1 MRKAI
6 ALSDSTTHNR
16 NAPAIGVFVA
26 GDPRIDAESRQ
37 RCRNICQMV
46 ADVLAER
53 VKLPDGSPAKVVW
66 APILVDGEAQADL
79 VAKQFQDAGVKVLA
93 CSPDTWAFPQLSVIS
108 LLSQFPADTPINFT
122 CGNSGPKPGVVFCTR
137 GERCDRA
144 IRQIDTSQRGHLA
157 RHRPESGHDR
167 GHRMPDRPGERGG
180 GQQPLDLSALA
191 RGDAGAGDGGGAPAA
206 DQLPQVA
213 APSGDAVA
221 DYKAA
226 YELFVSGQYASAETA
241 FRQFLGAYPG
251 DSHAPDAT
259 YWLGQSLF
267 SRAMYREAALE
278 FVNSHKLYPKSARA
292 ADTMLL
298 LGKSLAGIPERDAA
312 CQTFAAALKQYPTMS
327 NALRQRVITEQANAG
342 C

>member
-1 MRKAI
+1 MAWTQRGLTGAAVVAVGLMI
-6 ALSDSTTHNR
+6 APGADAGWLGFGNGAARQAGGQGFTLVQSPADS
-16 NAPAIGVFVA
+16 A
-26 GDPRIDAESRQ
+26 RIDQ
-37 RCRNICQMV
+37 
-46 ADVLAER
+46 LAQTIRDLTGQVETLQHQLDELT
-53 VKLPDGSPAKVVW
+53 KQLQTM
-66 APILVDGEAQADL
+66 QADNEYRFSEL
-79 VAKQFQDAGVKVLA
+79 EHGKSGATKEAA
-93 CSPDTWAFPQLSVIS
+93 AAPPAPQPAPQAAPV
-108 LLSQFPADTPINFT
+108 PADTTAPADT
-122 CGNSGPKPGVVFCTR
+122 AVAAAPAADGQQQLGAPPKDLGTLIEQAPAG
-137 GERCDRA
+137 
-144 IRQIDTSQRGHLA
+144 
-157 RHRPESGHDR
+157 
-167 GHRMPDRPGERGG
+167 GG

-191 RGDAGAGDGGGAPAA
+191 RGDAGAAGAGSAPAA
-206 DQLPQVA
+206 DQPQQVA
-213 APSGDAVA
+213 APSGDPVA

-241 FRQFLGAYPG
+241 FRQFLSAYPG
-251 DSHAPDAT
+251 DGHAPDAT

-267 SRAMYREAALE
+267 SRGMYREAALE